1 MEKKWRWVAVMLL
14 VVVGSVAQDV
24 IKVGILHSLTGT
36 ISISEATYP
45 EY

>member
-1 MEKKWRWVAVMLL
+1 MMLL
-14 VVVGSVAQDV
+14 VVVGSVVAQDV